1 MGAMVSLGVGRG
13 DGKPQWDWG
22 SGQECTPPGSQKG
35 LDFSSLGSGT
45 EAQFVAG

>member
-1 MGAMVSLGVGRG
+1 MGAMVSLGVGPG

-22 SGQECTPPGSQKG
+22 SGRECTAPGSQRG
-35 LDFSSLGSGT
+35 LGFSLLGSET